1 MSDIEAQQRKS
12 ELIRGLRRIGIF
24 HTSDGRKLEDCSLYT
39 LEWTNISVRFEMAN
53 ERMTNL

>member
-1 MSDIEAQQRKS
+1 MSETDVQKRK
-12 ELIRGLRRIGIF
+12 EHLIKGLRRIGIF

-39 LEWTNISVRFEMAN
+39 LEWTNIDVRYEMAN